1 MKEHRFIAR
10 RSKIIKQTSLIWLF
24 VLIHIILNFMITPKL
39 ISNGQYTALLLIN
52 LGLSLLSIP
61 GVYLFFNYYR
71 HSINK
76 EFILTYNTVRLI
88 DHKTKEV
95 IELLNNE
102 IVMVTLNNHIQSSR
116 LPWLF
121 NEYFCLTDRNGKNI
135 TITSWI
141 MDISD
146 LWTNT
151 LSRRINND
159 NIVKNELVFPV
170 IKTP

>member
-24 VLIHIILNFMITPKL
+24 VLVHITSNFMIIPKL
-39 ISNGQYTALLLIN
+39 ILNEQYTALLLIN
-52 LGLSLLSIP
+52 LGLGMLSIP

-76 EFILTYNTVRLI
+76 EFVLTYNTVRLI

-102 IVMVTLNNHIQSSR
+102 IVTVTLNNHIRSSK
-116 LPWLF
+116 LPWVF
-121 NEYFCLTDRNGKNI
+121 NENFCLTDRNGKSI
-135 TITSWI
+135 VITSWI

-159 NIVKNELVFPV
+159 NILKNELVFPV
-170 IKTP
+170 IKTH

>member
-24 VLIHIILNFMITPKL
+24 VLIHIALNFMITPKL
-39 ISNGQYTALLLIN
+39 ISNSQYTALLLIN
-52 LGLSLLSIP
+52 LGLSMLSIP

-71 HSINK
+71 YSINK
-76 EFILTYNTVRLI
+76 ELILTYNTVRLI

-102 IVMVTLNNHIQSSR
+102 IVTVTLNNHIRLSR

-135 TITSWI
+135 KITSWI

-151 LSRRINND
+151 LSRKINND

-170 IKTP
+170 VKTA

>member
-24 VLIHIILNFMITPKL
+24 VLIHITLNFMITPKL

-52 LGLSLLSIP
+52 LGLSILSIP

-76 EFILTYNTVRLI
+76 ELILTYNTVRLI

-95 IELLNNE
+95 IELVNNE
-102 IVMVTLNNHIQSSR
+102 IVTVTLNNHIQSSR

-135 TITSWI
+135 KITSWI